1 MNFKKNFNELY
12 KSYLKSAIKKSLMY
26 ASIISCTV
34 LCIISFTFWMF
45 DVKKFWIALIVFG
58 VLEMVAFL
66 IAFLK
71 LRPTDRKLSKKLDE
85 LGLQERVITMHQY
98 QNDDS
103 LIAQIQRKNAIE
115 HIKVVNKKLVKLV
128 TPVVVIVLLCITCL
142 LGTTTTALAALSSND
157 IIKSGNETINSE
169 TEPTEFEIS
178 YDVIG
183 EGFIEGELFQI
194 VEKGKDSLPVLAIA
208 EEGWMFEG
216 WSIQLPDG
224 TELDFVESEPY
235 RVENCVNSSLV
246 VYAMFVEV
254 EYGEAPEDDES
265 NQEGEPKDNN
275 KPSKP
280 QDSTK
285 IPPKGNGDGDGKGGQ
300 YDPNNYVYDGKTY
313 YGGETFDVAY
323 DDAMNELQNDSGIS
337 DSEKDTVSD
346 YFTAIEK

>member
-12 KSYLKSAIKKSLMY
+12 KSYLKSAISKSLMF

-34 LCIISFTFWMF
+34 LCIISFTFWMCDF
-45 DVKKFWIALIVFG
+45 KKFWIALIVFA
-58 VLEMVAFL
+58 VLEIVTFF

-71 LRPTDRKLSKKLDE
+71 LRPTDKKMSKKLDE

-115 HIKVVNKKLVKLV
+115 HIKTVNKKLVKLV

-157 IIKSGNETINSE
+157 IIKSGHEAINSE
-169 TEPTEFEIS
+169 KAPSEFEIT

-194 VEKGKDSLPVLAIA
+194 IEVGKNARAVLAVA

-216 WSIQLPDG
+216 WSIELSDG
-224 TELDFVESEPY
+224 TQLEFIEGEPY
-235 RVENCVNSSLV
+235 LV
-246 VYAMFVEV
+246 QTNVTQNLTIYAMFIEV
-254 EYGEAPEDDES
+254 DEGDVS
-265 NQEGEPKDNN
+265 EGDVDKEGEPQDQD

-280 QDSTK
+280 SESEK
-285 IPPKGNGDGDGKGGQ
+285 IPPKGDGTEEGKGGQ
-300 YDPNNYVYDGKTY
+300 FDPNNYIYDGKTY
-313 YGGETFDVAY
+313 YGGETFDTAY
-323 DDAMNELQNDSGIS
+323 GDAMNELQNSSDIS
-337 DSEKDTVSD
+337 SSEKDTVTD

>member
-12 KSYLKSAIKKSLMY
+12 KSYLKSAISKSLMF

-34 LCIISFTFWMF
+34 LCIISFTFWMCDF
-45 DVKKFWIALIVFG
+45 KKFWIALIVFA
-58 VLEMVAFL
+58 VLEIVAFF

-71 LRPTDRKLSKKLDE
+71 LKPTDKKMSKKLDE

-115 HIKVVNKKLVKLV
+115 HIKTVNKKLVKLV

-157 IIKSGNETINSE
+157 IIKSGHEAINSE
-169 TEPTEFEIS
+169 KAPSEFEIT

-183 EGFIEGELFQI
+183 EGFIEGELFQL
-194 VEKGKDSLPVLAIA
+194 VEKEKDALPVLAVA
-208 EEGWMFEG
+208 EDGWMFEG
-216 WSIQLPDG
+216 WSIELPDG
-224 TELDFVESEPY
+224 TQLKFVEGDPY
-235 RVENCVNSSLV
+235 LTERYVTQDMVI
-246 VYAMFVEV
+246 YAVFIEV
-254 EYGEAPEDDES
+254 EEGEAGEDGENDK
-265 NQEGEPKDNN
+265 EGQPNDNH

-280 QDSTK
+280 QDGQK
-285 IPPKGNGDGDGKGGQ
+285 NPPKVDVGGDGKGGQ
-300 YDPNNYVYDGKTY
+300 YDPNNFVYDGKTY
-313 YGGETFDVAY
+313 YGGETFDTAY
-323 DDAMNELQNDSGIS
+323 DDAMNEMQNDGEIS